1 MPVFCGLLCEAYLR
15 NSRYAQAA
23 AALGERGMDPDF
35 IRRLCEILGVS
46 AEDVIDGGG
55 EVILY
60 IDPIKLT
67 ELVVLSRERLGNLPE
82 DEAGVLVRALIL
94 ASRKPQP

>member
-1 MPVFCGLLCEAYLR
+1 
-15 NSRYAQAA
+15 
-23 AALGERGMDPDF
+23 MDPDF

-55 EVILY
+55 EVILD

-82 DEAGVLVRALIL
+82 DEAAVLVRALIL

>member
-1 MPVFCGLLCEAYLR
+1 
-15 NSRYAQAA
+15 
-23 AALGERGMDPDF
+23 MDPDF

-46 AEDVIDGGG
+46 AEDVIGGGG
-55 EVILY
+55 EVILD

-67 ELVVLSRERLGNLPE
+67 ELVVLSRDRLGNLPE

-94 ASRKPQP
+94 ASRKPRP

>member
-1 MPVFCGLLCEAYLR
+1 
-15 NSRYAQAA
+15 
-23 AALGERGMDPDF
+23 MDPDF

-46 AEDVIDGGG
+46 AEDVIGGGG
-55 EVILY
+55 EVILD

-94 ASRKPQP
+94 ASRKPRP